1 MQARLFSTALTLVL
15 SLGTGIV
22 MAQPAQGT
30 VGSIDIQGSRTKFTG
45 SLKEASMIMD
55 ITTKNV
61 GTKKGGTI
69 TITREVDAASPKLYD
84 AYNSKEALPKVIFKV
99 YKPGDPTK
107 YKIVTLEG
115 AIITKV
121 VKGVKQPTSAKPN
134 PNTHKENDTSEMENV
149 SFTFTAI
156 MVENLGGSTSASDD
170 WTSNNQ

>member
-1 MQARLFSTALTLVL
+1 MQARQFTMILFLVA
-15 SLGTGIV
+15 SQGLGLLR
-22 MAQPAQGT
+22 AQPVQGV

-45 SLKEASMIMD
+45 SLKEATTIMD

-61 GTKKGGTI
+61 GTKKGQTI
-69 TITREVDAASPKLYD
+69 TITREVDAASPQLFQ
-84 AYNSKEALPKVIFKV
+84 ACISKEVLPKVIFKV

-134 PNTHKENDTSEMENV
+134 PNTHKQNDTSDMENL

-156 MVENLGGSTSASDD
+156 KVENIAGSTSTTDD